1 MPKKKK
7 KSRHPLYPE
16 PGASVLSSYS
26 GMPKLDPPEP
36 LPRVGKLSVVE
47 VIEHISYEGLGFC
60 IYDYISSG
68 KIEDAKLARLWK
80 EARQAL
86 QAVVEYLDD
95 VEKRPPKRK
104 RKRMRAVT
112 DVEEL

>member
-1 MPKKKK
+1 M
-7 KSRHPLYPE
+7 
-16 PGASVLSSYS
+16 LSSYS

-36 LPRVGKLSVVE
+36 LKRVGKLSIAE
-47 VIEHISYEGLGFC
+47 VIEHISFEGLGFC

-80 EARQAL
+80 EARQTL

-95 VEKRPPKRK
+95 AEKRPPKRK
-104 RKRMRAVT
+104 KRRVQVVT